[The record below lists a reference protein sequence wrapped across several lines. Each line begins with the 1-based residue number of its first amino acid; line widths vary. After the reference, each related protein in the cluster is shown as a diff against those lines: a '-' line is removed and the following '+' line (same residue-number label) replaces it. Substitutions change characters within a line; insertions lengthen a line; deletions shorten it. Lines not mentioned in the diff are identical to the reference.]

1 MTRTQDKKIRDAYV
15 KVLLRIEEEKGEKI
29 IHFSRI
35 ALSLLYL
42 AIALLVRP
50 QVEPVSFMAI
60 LSAGIVSLLF
70 SAWTHYRIFRST
82 LSARMKLFSSIF
94 DVALV
99 SVIMPQ
105 FGGHIVFKSEAI
117 FLYYVW
123 VALVNLRFSA
133 RLTIATG
140 AAATLFYAAIF
151 CYFAAAGKITF
162 APMGEAYAG
171 AFVSLASIALQLVFF
186 GAFVA
191 AAAAMARANRR
202 LLDKSVQTELEA
214 SKQYEDRIRGQMESL
229 QKTQQMLEA
238 FSRFVPQQFVHYLQ
252 VDDILQLKLGHAVQ
266 KDMTLLFVDIRNF
279 TGLSEKMS
287 VQENFRFLNAY
298 LKRMNPIIES
308 HGGIVDKF
316 IGDEIMALF
325 LESAE
330 NALKAAVA
338 MRKELY
344 VYNTDRRR
352 MDYPPI
358 EIGAG
363 LHCGNVMLGTVGSEN
378 RISTTV
384 IGDNVNLASRL
395 QGLTRVFHTGIILS
409 DFVYRSLPDPAVF
422 HLREID
428 SVLVKG
434 KEKPVVLYECFDADT
449 DQVRDEKERSAG
461 EMQLAL
467 SLYKAGNFD
476 EAETLLVQIGRDSPA
491 DPLPEIYLKRLDKL
505 KKRPAGAPWTGVSR
519 MK

>member
-1 MTRTQDKKIRDAYV
+1 MVKQQDKKIRDAYV

-35 ALSLLYL
+35 ALSLLYVV
-42 AIALLVRP
+42 IAVFLRP
-50 QVEPVSFMAI
+50 QVEAASFYAI
-60 LSAGIVSLLF
+60 LAAGLTSLLF
-70 SAWTHYRIFRST
+70 SVWTHLRIYYST
-82 LSARMKLFSSIF
+82 LSGRMKLFSSIF

-99 SVIMPQ
+99 SAIMPQ

-133 RLTIATG
+133 VLTIATG
-140 AAATLFYAAIF
+140 AAATVFYVAIF
-151 CYFAAAGKITF
+151 SWFAAAGKIQF
-162 APMGEAYAG
+162 AAMGEAYGSAN
-171 AFVSLASIALQLVFF
+171 VSFASVALQFVFF
-186 GAFVA
+186 GSFVA

-229 QKTQQMLEA
+229 AKTQQMLEA

-266 KDMTLLFVDIRNF
+266 KDMTLMFVDIRNF

-308 HGGIVDKF
+308 QGGIVDKF

-325 LESAE
+325 LESSE

-338 MRKELY
+338 MRLELY
-344 VYNTDRRR
+344 VYNTDRRK

-395 QGLTRVFHTGIILS
+395 QGLTRNFRMGIILS
-409 DFVYRSLPDPAVF
+409 DFVYRTLPDPSQF

-449 DQVRDEKERSAG
+449 DQVRAEKENAAG
-461 EMQLAL
+461 DMQLAL

-476 EAETLLVQIGRDSPA
+476 DAAALLTQVRRQSPG
-491 DPLPEIYLKRLDKL
+491 DPLPEIYLKRLEKL
-505 KKRPAGAPWTGVSR
+505 RLRPAGSPWTGVSR